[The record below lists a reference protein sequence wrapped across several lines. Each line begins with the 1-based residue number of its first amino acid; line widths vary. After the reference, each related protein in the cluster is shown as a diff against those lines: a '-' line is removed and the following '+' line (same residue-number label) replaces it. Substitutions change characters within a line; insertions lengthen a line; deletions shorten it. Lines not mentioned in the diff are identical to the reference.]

1 MNQAGELA
9 ADKLRAIVAL
19 IRRIDETIGSGAIV
33 ALVRRID
40 GATGSGTPSWEKKS
54 NASKP
59 RAAAKAKIPKSDPNS
74 EGGSNQPARAA

>member
-19 IRRIDETIGSGAIV
+19 IERIDEAIGS
-33 ALVRRID
+33 RS
-40 GATGSGTPSWEKKS
+40 TEKRG

-59 RAAAKAKIPKSDPNS
+59 RPTVAKTRVPKSDPNS